1 MLKRELKIN
10 LKSFIVW
17 EAIILGLLLVVY
29 LVYPSIANSENIK
42 LMDEMIKIFPEEV
55 IKMFNMDIATM
66 DTAFGWLKSEG
77 FVMILLII
85 GCYSGI
91 LGSTILSKEESDKT
105 IEYLNSLPVKRS
117 NIVMSKVISGVT
129 YIIFMVLSI
138 GIFNYI
144 GLELSGDFD
153 KLEFLMLSISPLFAA
168 IPLFFISMFIST
180 LLKSKKVVGIGLGIA
195 MISYVLNTLSG
206 LSSNV
211 EFLKYFSVFTLSD
224 IRNIILSDSVNGIM
238 IIISFIISIVFLI
251 GIIYKYNRKELI

>member
-29 LVYPSIANSENIK
+29 LVYPSISNSENIK

-180 LLKSKKVVGIGLGIA
+180 LLKSKKVVGIGLGIT

-224 IRNIILSDSVNGIM
+224 IRNIILNDSINGIM
-238 IIISFIISIVFLI
+238 IIISLIISIVFLI

>member
-29 LVYPSIANSENIK
+29 LVYPSIASSENIK

-117 NIVMSKVISGVT
+117 DIVISKVISGIT
-129 YIIFMVLSI
+129 YIVFMILSI

-144 GLELSGDFD
+144 GLELSGEFD
-153 KLEFLMLSISPLFAA
+153 RLEFLMLSISPLFAA

-180 LLKSKKVVGIGLGIA
+180 LLKSKKVIGIGLGIT

-224 IRNIILSDSVNGIM
+224 IRNIILNSSINGIM

-251 GIIYKYNRKELI
+251 GIVYKYNRKELI

>member
-17 EAIILGLLLVVY
+17 ESIILGLLLVVY

-180 LLKSKKVVGIGLGIA
+180 LLKSKKVVGIGLGIT

-224 IRNIILSDSVNGIM
+224 IRNIILNDSINGIM
-238 IIISFIISIVFLI
+238 IIISLIISIVFLI

>member
-29 LVYPSIANSENIK
+29 LVYPSIASSENIK

-117 NIVMSKVISGVT
+117 DIVLSKVISGIT
-129 YIIFMVLSI
+129 YIVFMILSI

-144 GLELSGDFD
+144 GLELSGEFD
-153 KLEFLMLSISPLFAA
+153 RIEFLMLSISPLFAA

-180 LLKSKKVVGIGLGIA
+180 LLKSKKVIGIGLGIT

-224 IRNIILSDSVNGIM
+224 IRNIILNSSINGIM

-251 GIIYKYNRKELI
+251 GIVYKYNRKELI

>member
-138 GIFNYI
+138 GIFNFI

-206 LSSNV
+206 LSSNI

-224 IRNIILSDSVNGIM
+224 IRNIILNDSMNGIM
-238 IIISFIISIVFLI
+238 IIISLIISIVFLI